1 MFKKSRYIALAVV
14 AVTALVLLNL
24 PANTSARLRLAISS
38 EFLPFF
44 GLANRSQDVAGS
56 AADFALSKS
65 ELIRQNDQLRREK
78 SQIEISAAQTAELV
92 RENARLTQLVGWQ
105 ARQTWQMK
113 LARVVLRDPANWW
126 RTVQIDRGSR
136 DGIKPNMP
144 VLTTQGLVGRVES
157 VGLTRSQV
165 VLIGDPKCRVSAMV
179 QNEAG
184 ASAVRDYGVL
194 GNASPLDRELIE
206 LTHLLRNVA
215 IKPGQKVVTSDLGE
229 IFPKNIP
236 IGTVVDSR
244 QVEYG
249 LATQA
254 TVKLSA
260 SLGSL
265 EEVWVLTQWTR

>member
-38 EFLPFF
+38 QFLPLF
-44 GLANRSQDVAGS
+44 GLANASQDIAGS
-56 AADFALSKS
+56 TADMALSKS
-65 ELIRQNDQLRREK
+65 EIIRQNNQLRRELAQAK
-78 SQIEISAAQTAELV
+78 IAAMQADEQA
-92 RENARLTQLVGWQ
+92 RENARLTQLLGWQ
-105 ARQTWQMK
+105 PRQPWRMK

-126 RTVQIDRGSR
+126 RTVQIDLGSR

-165 VLIGDPKCRVSAMV
+165 VLVGDSKCRVSAMV

-184 ASAVRDYGVL
+184 DSGIL
-194 GNASPLDRELIE
+194 GNASPLDRELID
-206 LTHLLRNVA
+206 LTRLLRNTV
-215 IKPGQKVVTSDLGE
+215 IKPGQKVVTSGLGE

-236 IGTVVDSR
+236 IGTVVDTRS
-244 QVEYG
+244 VEFG
-249 LATQA
+249 VATEA
-254 TVKLSA
+254 SVKLSA